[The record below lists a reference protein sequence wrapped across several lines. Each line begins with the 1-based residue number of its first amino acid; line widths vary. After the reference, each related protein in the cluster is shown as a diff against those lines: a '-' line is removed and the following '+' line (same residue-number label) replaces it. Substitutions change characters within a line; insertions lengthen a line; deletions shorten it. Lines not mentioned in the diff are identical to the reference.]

1 MLSATELAGFLG
13 AGLAG
18 AAYVPQIWHLVHER
32 CSAGLSRLAFGV
44 WLVASLLVLT
54 QAVAIRATVFIVL
67 GGIQL
72 VATMIIFIYTTK
84 NENSY
89 CSTHL
94 PHSVAISPR
103 TGPDVDPPRPG
114 CSAPESMSVP

>member
-1 MLSATELAGFLG
+1 MLRAAQLAGFVG

-44 WLVASLLVLT
+44 WLVSSTLVLT

-72 VATMIIFIYTTK
+72 VATMIILIYTTK
-84 NENSY
+84 YENSY
-89 CSTHL
+89 CPSHL
-94 PHSVAISPR
+94 PHAQVANSEPDSKLAELR
-103 TGPDVDPPRPG
+103 TP
-114 CSAPESMSVP
+114 

>member
-1 MLSATELAGFLG
+1 MLRAAQLAGFVG

-18 AAYVPQIWHLVHER
+18 AAYVPQIWHLIHER

-44 WLVASLLVLT
+44 WLVSSMLVLT

-72 VATMIIFIYTTK
+72 VATMIILIYTTK
-84 NENSY
+84 YEDSY
-89 CSTHL
+89 CPAHL
-94 PHSVAISPR
+94 PHAHVVNSEAEATSV
-103 TGPDVDPPRPG
+103 
-114 CSAPESMSVP
+114 ESDLRNL